1 MAVVIQDTGSNDGAA
16 PRNSRTA
23 ATDALDERFRDTLVA
38 NASPPGWRNPR
49 FAGRYHLVIIGAGP
63 GGLTAAHEAAA
74 RGAKVALIERYRI
87 GGDRLNVG
95 CVPSKAL
102 IRTARVY
109 AEMRGAEAYGG
120 QEPRELDF
128 HFSVAMARVH
138 RIQARLSQ
146 SDSAHRLSEAGI
158 DVYFGDAEFA
168 GPDSISV
175 AGQVVRFSKALIA
188 TGARAVIPPIPGLAE
203 SGFDT
208 NDTLFDWRSCPA
220 RLMIIGGGPIGCE
233 AAQAFSRFGTHVVIA
248 QNDPTFLP
256 REEREA
262 AQLLSDVLVRD
273 GVDIHLNSSVT
284 EVRSEGAV
292 KFVDLT
298 CDGDRSTV
306 AVDRI
311 LVGVGRA
318 PNVESLNLELVGIQ
332 CDPIAGIRVNDFLQT
347 TNPDIYAAGDV
358 CLDHKYTHAAVAS
371 AQIVVSNSLFCGQKR
386 LSDLTIPW
394 CTYTDPEIA
403 HVGLYVQEA
412 LQAGIQVRT
421 FTILMQDVDRAVTD
435 GEDVGFV
442 KIHIGEGSDRIL
454 GATVV
459 ARHAGE
465 MINGISLAITAGI
478 GLLDFSRVI
487 HTYPTQAE
495 AIKMAAEAY
504 RRSRLTPDRLK
515 LLSRRLAKLG

>member
-1 MAVVIQDTGSNDGAA
+1 MAVMNQGACNNDGVA
-16 PRNSRTA
+16 PSDDHTTA
-23 ATDALDERFRDTLVA
+23 TEALDERFRDVLVA
-38 NASPPGWRNPR
+38 NASPNGWQNPR
-49 FAGRYHLVIIGAGP
+49 FAGRYHLIIVGAGP
-63 GGLTAAHEAAA
+63 GGLTAARAAA
-74 RGAKVALIERYRI
+74 MLGAKVALIERSRI

-102 IRTARVY
+102 IRTARLY
-109 AEMRGAEAYGG
+109 AEIRSAVNFGG
-120 QEPRELDF
+120 QEPREQDF
-128 HFSVAMARVH
+128 HFSAAMARVH

-146 SDSAHRLSEAGI
+146 SDSAHRLHEAGI

-168 GPDSISV
+168 GHDSINV
-175 AGQVVRFSKALIA
+175 AGQVLRFSKALIA
-188 TGARAVIPPIPGLAE
+188 TGARAVIPDIPGLAE

-208 NDTLFDWRSCPA
+208 NETMFNWRSCPA

-233 AAQAFSRFGTHVVIA
+233 AAQAFSRFGVRVVIA
-248 QNDPTFLP
+248 QNDPMFLP
-256 REEREA
+256 REERDA
-262 AQLLSDVLVRD
+262 AQLLSNVLVND
-273 GVDIHLNSSVT
+273 GVDIHLNTDVT
-284 EVRSEGAV
+284 EIRSEGAV
-292 KFVDLT
+292 KFVDLI

-311 LVGVGRA
+311 LVGVGRV
-318 PNVESLNLELVGIQ
+318 PNVDTLNLDLAGIQ
-332 CDPIAGIRVNDFLQT
+332 SDAIAGIRVNDFLQT
-347 TNPDIYAAGDV
+347 SNPNVYAAGDV
-358 CLDHKYTHAAVAS
+358 CLDHKFTHAAVAS
-371 AQIVVSNSLFCGQKR
+371 ARIVVSNSLLGKRKR
-386 LSDLTIPW
+386 LSALTIPW

-412 LQAGIQVRT
+412 LRAGIPVRT
-421 FTILMQDVDRAVTD
+421 FTTLMQDVDRAVTD

-442 KIHIGEGSDRIL
+442 KIHIREGSDRIL

-478 GLLDFSRVI
+478 GLLEFSEVI

-504 RRSRLTPDRLK
+504 RRSRLTPARLK
-515 LLSRRLAKLG
+515 QISRRLAKLG

>member
-1 MAVVIQDTGSNDGAA
+1 
-16 PRNSRTA
+16 
-23 ATDALDERFRDTLVA
+23 
-38 NASPPGWRNPR
+38 
-49 FAGRYHLVIIGAGP
+49 
-63 GGLTAAHEAAA
+63 
-74 RGAKVALIERYRI
+74 
-87 GGDRLNVG
+87 
-95 CVPSKAL
+95 
-102 IRTARVY
+102 
-109 AEMRGAEAYGG
+109 
-120 QEPRELDF
+120 
-128 HFSVAMARVH
+128 
-138 RIQARLSQ
+138 
-146 SDSAHRLSEAGI
+146 
-158 DVYFGDAEFA
+158 
-168 GPDSISV
+168 
-175 AGQVVRFSKALIA
+175 
-188 TGARAVIPPIPGLAE
+188 
-203 SGFDT
+203 
-208 NDTLFDWRSCPA
+208 
-220 RLMIIGGGPIGCE
+220 
-233 AAQAFSRFGTHVVIA
+233 
-248 QNDPTFLP
+248 
-256 REEREA
+256 
-262 AQLLSDVLVRD
+262 
-273 GVDIHLNSSVT
+273 
-284 EVRSEGAV
+284 
-292 KFVDLT
+292 
-298 CDGDRSTV
+298 
-306 AVDRI
+306 
-311 LVGVGRA
+311 VGVGRA

-371 AQIVVSNSLFCGQKR
+371 AQIVVSNSLFSGQKR